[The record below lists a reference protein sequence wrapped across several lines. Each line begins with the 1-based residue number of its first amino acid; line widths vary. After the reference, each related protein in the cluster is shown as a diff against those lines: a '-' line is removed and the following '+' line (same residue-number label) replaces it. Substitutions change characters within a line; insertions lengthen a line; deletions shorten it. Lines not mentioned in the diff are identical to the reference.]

1 LSRIFEMFSRGE
13 HTDEPGDSSLGIGLP
28 LARRLAEM
36 HGGSIEARSEG
47 RGQGAEFLLRLPL
60 AAEQQAVNAGERRDQ
75 AVAGS
80 KRVLVVDDNRD
91 AANSLGMLLE
101 AMGAQVSVVHSG
113 PDALDAYA
121 RFSPALVLLDIGMPG
136 MDGYE
141 VARRIR
147 SSFAEPRAAIVAL
160 TGWGQEDDR
169 YRASAAGFDH
179 HLTKPADIEDLQRLL
194 ASHAA
199 VEDNG
204 QRPAQ
209 HRMSIAS
216 RRPERKP

>member
-1 LSRIFEMFSRGE
+1 
-13 HTDEPGDSSLGIGLP
+13 
-28 LARRLAEM
+28 
-36 HGGSIEARSEG
+36 
-47 RGQGAEFLLRLPL
+47 
-60 AAEQQAVNAGERRDQ
+60 
-75 AVAGS
+75 
-80 KRVLVVDDNRD
+80 
-91 AANSLGMLLE
+91 MLLE

-113 PDALDAYA
+113 PDAMDAYA

-147 SSFAEPRAAIVAL
+147 SSFPEPRAAIVAL
-160 TGWGQEDDR
+160 TGWGQEEDR
-169 YRASAAGFDH
+169 DRASAAGFDH

-199 VEDNG
+199 VEDNA
-204 QRPAQ
+204 QASAQ

-216 RRPERKP
+216 RRPGRKP